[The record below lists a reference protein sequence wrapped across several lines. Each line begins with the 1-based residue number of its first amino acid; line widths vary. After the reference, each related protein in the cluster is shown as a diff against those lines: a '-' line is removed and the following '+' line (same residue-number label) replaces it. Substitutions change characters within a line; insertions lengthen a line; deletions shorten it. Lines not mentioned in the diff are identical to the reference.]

1 MSLDAA
7 CSYAPLEES
16 TRTVYSTYVGCFSH
30 DYAKMSDRSHTR
42 DEGFVEWG
50 LMASG
55 DFSSSWQ
62 GRCVSKD
69 VLVDGRIR

>member
-1 MSLDAA
+1 MSWDTV
-7 CSYAPLEES
+7 CSYSSQEEL

-30 DYAKMSDRSHTR
+30 DCAKMSYRSHIR
-42 DEGFVEWG
+42 DEGCVGWG

-55 DFSSSWQ
+55 DFSLSWQ